1 MKEIKHELFKEN
13 PFNMIGKDWLLF
25 TAEKDGRANTMTASW
40 GGLGIM
46 WNKKV
51 AYIFVRPQRYTREFI
66 DSSDRLS
73 ISVLP
78 NSYRKELGYL
88 GRVSGRDEDKLSK
101 VDLTLTHY
109 DGVPGFEES
118 RLTLICRK
126 LYAQELK
133 EECFIEKDIIDQ
145 WYPEKD
151 YHIMYVVEIEKIL
164 ENEIAKK

>member
-1 MKEIKHELFKEN
+1 MKEIKHELFEEN
-13 PFNMIGKDWLLF
+13 AFNMIGKDWLLF
-25 TAEKDGRANTMTASW
+25 TAEKDGKANTMTASW

-51 AYIFVRPQRYTREFI
+51 AYIFIRPQRYTKEFV
-66 DSSDRLS
+66 DSAQRLS

-78 NSYRKELGYL
+78 NRYRKELGYL
-88 GRVSGRDEDKLSK
+88 GSVSGRDEDKISK
-101 VDLTLTHY
+101 SNLTLTNY
-109 DGVPGFEES
+109 EGVPVFEEA

-126 LYAQELK
+126 LYAQEMK
-133 EECFIEKDIIDQ
+133 EECFIEEDIIER

-164 ENEIAKK
+164 ENEVDKK

>member
-1 MKEIKHELFKEN
+1 MKEIKHELFEEN
-13 PFNMIGKDWLLF
+13 AFNMIGKDWLLF
-25 TAEKDGRANTMTASW
+25 TAEKDGKANTMTASW

-51 AYIFVRPQRYTREFI
+51 AYIFIRPQRYTKEFV
-66 DSSDRLS
+66 DSAQRLS

-78 NSYRKELGYL
+78 NRYRKELGYL
-88 GRVSGRDEDKLSK
+88 GSVSGRDEDKISK
-101 VDLTLTHY
+101 SNLILTNY
-109 DGVPGFEES
+109 EGVPAFEEA

-126 LYAQELK
+126 LYAQEMK
-133 EECFIEKDIIDQ
+133 EECFIEEDIIER

-164 ENEIAKK
+164 ENEVDKK

>member
-1 MKEIKHELFKEN
+1 MKEIKHELFEEN
-13 PFNMIGKDWLLF
+13 AFNMIGNDWLLF
-25 TAEKDGRANTMTASW
+25 TAEKDGKANTMTASW

-51 AYIFVRPQRYTREFI
+51 AYIFIRPQRYTKEFV
-66 DSSDRLS
+66 DSAQRLS

-78 NSYRKELGYL
+78 NRYRKELGYL
-88 GRVSGRDEDKLSK
+88 GSVSGRDEDKISK
-101 VDLTLTHY
+101 SNLTLTNY
-109 DGVPGFEES
+109 EGVPAFEEA

-126 LYAQELK
+126 LYAQEMK
-133 EECFIEKDIIDQ
+133 EECFIEEDIIER

-164 ENEIAKK
+164 ENEVDKK